1 MSAAFDYEDMHHLV
15 DRLTPTQVRRLRL
28 LVTQDEELSQVAR
41 SLPAADMDEAEVPA
55 PPGLLALIGSVN
67 GPEDLADTPEDR
79 EPTSFAGTAKS
90 LFRKHKTKIAVAV
103 IGAVGLAA
111 VVVRLAEGQ
120 DAAEFEDT
128 EPSPGPEDVDR
139 GKRKSP
145 AGHEVVASLVKLVAD
160 QQASAE
166 RREAYKEE
174 TGEDLPPGTTYR
186 SKHRRGDF
194 GEDET
199 PGEAAA

>member
-1 MSAAFDYEDMHHLV
+1 M
-15 DRLTPTQVRRLRL
+15 R
-28 LVTQDEELSQVAR
+28 
-41 SLPAADMDEAEVPA
+41 
-55 PPGLLALIGSVN
+55 VN
-67 GPEDLADTPEDR
+67 DSTSSEHTPEDR
-79 EPTSFAGTAKS
+79 EPTSFAGTAKN
-90 LFRKHKTKIAVAV
+90 LFQKHKAKIAVAV

-111 VVVRLAEGQ
+111 LVIRLAEGQ
-120 DAAEFEDT
+120 DAAESEDT
-128 EPSPGPEDVDR
+128 EPSAGSEDAGS

-160 QQASAE
+160 HQASAE

-194 GEDET
+194 REDET